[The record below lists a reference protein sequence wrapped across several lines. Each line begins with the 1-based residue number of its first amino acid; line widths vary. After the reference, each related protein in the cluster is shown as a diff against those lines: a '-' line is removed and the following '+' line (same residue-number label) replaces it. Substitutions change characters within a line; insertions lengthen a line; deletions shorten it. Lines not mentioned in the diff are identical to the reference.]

1 MVVDIPAVQRIGF
14 SRHAC
19 IMCRYCLYISGQSG
33 LPTHT
38 QILMWLSEKESI
50 MGIDIPIIPIIDLPT
65 QSNAQV
71 LMRYSGTRRVGE
83 VVWLHR
89 KKPITDHDTQTYC
102 KHRSHPMVLKFIKS
116 DHIYSKA
123 IRCECNME
131 KKNAETS
138 GPLGDLGS
146 TARDTLLLNNE
157 SWQICT

>member
-1 MVVDIPAVQRIGF
+1 MVGDILIIQRIGF
-14 SRHAC
+14 PRHAC
-19 IMCRYCLYISGQSG
+19 VKFRYHLYILWQSG

-38 QILMWLSEKESI
+38 QILMWLREKESI
-50 MGIDIPIIPIIDLPT
+50 MGVDFPIIPIIDLPT

-89 KKPITDHDTQTYC
+89 KKPITDHDTQTYY
-102 KHRSHPMVLKFIKS
+102 KHRPHPMVLKFIES

-123 IRCECNME
+123 IRCEYNMQ